1 MKNIVFFT
9 VFLSF
14 FTPLITQTHTGSLT
28 VICGSMCSGKSAT
41 VIEIVRRAL
50 LANNKVLV
58 LKPAIDNRKML
69 DLEIDPLTYIPSR
82 NGNWIDCVPVRSV
95 QEVADLAQKTNASI
109 IVIDEVHFFTP
120 EADAFFEVVRSLVQS
135 GKKVFVA
142 GLELDFRGEPFG
154 PMPKLLAY
162 ADTVMKL
169 TAICSKCGADTY
181 CISQRF
187 VNGQPAHYNDPLF
200 VVGADQYKPHCKSCH
215 IVRRD

>member
-1 MKNIVFFT
+1 M
-9 VFLSF
+9 
-14 FTPLITQTHTGSLT
+14 ITHSHAGSLT
-28 VICGSMCSGKSAT
+28 VICGSMYSGKSAT

-50 LANNKVLV
+50 LANHKTLV
-58 LKPAIDNRKML
+58 LKPSFDNRKML

-82 NGNWIDCVPVRSV
+82 NGNWIGCVPVKSA
-95 QEVADLAQKTNASI
+95 QEILELAEQSNASI

-120 EADAFFEVVRSLVQS
+120 EADVFFEVVRLLVKS

-162 ADTVMKL
+162 ADSVMKS

-187 VNGQPAHYNDPLF
+187 VNGQPAHYNDPLL
-200 VVGADQYKPHCKSCH
+200 VVGSDQYKPYCKGCH
-215 IVRRD
+215 VIRRD

>member
-1 MKNIVFFT
+1 MKNLFLSLLI
-9 VFLSF
+9 LSF
-14 FTPLITQTHTGSLT
+14 FTWLHPQANTGSLT
-28 VICGSMCSGKSAT
+28 VICGSMYSGKSAT

-58 LKPAIDNRKML
+58 VKPAFDNRKML

-82 NGNWIDCVPVRSV
+82 NGNWINCVPVRCA
-95 QEVADLAQKTNASI
+95 QEIAELAQKTNASI

-120 EADAFFEVVRSLVQS
+120 EADAFFEMVRELVLS
-135 GKKVFVA
+135 GKKVFAA

-162 ADTVMKL
+162 ADTVLKL
-169 TAICSKCGADTY
+169 TAICSKCGRDTY

-187 VNGQPAHYNDPLF
+187 VNGQPAHYNDPLL
-200 VVGADQYKPHCKSCH
+200 VVGNDQYKPHCKGCH
-215 IVRRD
+215 VIRRD